1 MLVLVDELSVG
12 CSVTGVVFA
21 TEDDDED
28 DVMVIKK
35 DKGSKR
41 LSFVMMSL
49 LITLSL

>member
-1 MLVLVDELSVG
+1 MLVLIDELSAVH
-12 CSVTGVVFA
+12 SVTGVVFA
-21 TEDDDED
+21 TEDDNED
-28 DVMVIKK
+28 DVMVTKK